1 MAPPALQLHRQ
12 STGSTLCSTIDKP
25 SVLSSS
31 LLLDLTK
38 PPFASVQVKRTFENT
53 TFFLLREKKEAMSWQ
68 AYVDD
73 QLIATRQVNKACII
87 GLNGGMWAQ
96 SAGFAVSV
104 LLFLFLA
111 SNPC

>member
-1 MAPPALQLHRQ
+1 
-12 STGSTLCSTIDKP
+12 
-25 SVLSSS
+25 
-31 LLLDLTK
+31 
-38 PPFASVQVKRTFENT
+38 
-53 TFFLLREKKEAMSWQ
+53 MSWQ

>member
-1 MAPPALQLHRQ
+1 LFFFLCSKNFLSQLRTKPPPAL
-12 STGSTLCSTIDKP
+12 
-25 SVLSSS
+25 
-31 LLLDLTK
+31 
-38 PPFASVQVKRTFENT
+38 VQVKRRFEHT
-53 TFFLLREKKEAMSWQ
+53 PARRVWRKPLREKNGKMSWQ

-104 LLFLFLA
+104 LLLLLLA
-111 SNPC
+111 SIPC